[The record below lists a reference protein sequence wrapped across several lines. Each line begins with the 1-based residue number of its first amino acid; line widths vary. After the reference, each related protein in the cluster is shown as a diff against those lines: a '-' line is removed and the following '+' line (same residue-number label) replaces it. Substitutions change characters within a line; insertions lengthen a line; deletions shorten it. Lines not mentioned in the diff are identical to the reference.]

1 MLANYKRVALINTG
15 NYLIE
20 QHRDFARGM
29 AEAFDLRFE
38 EIPGSN
44 RLLLKMLQAE
54 WDGEF
59 LVIDPG
65 VEVTLSDFLAV

>member
-1 MLANYKRVALINTG
+1 
-15 NYLIE
+15 
-20 QHRDFARGM
+20 M

-54 WDGEF
+54 WDSEF